1 MSVIEKGLND
11 ELGNKETVEE
21 DKDCDCGSY
30 DCDKCFPDTK
40 EGCDEAAIEE
50 NEVYDAVYD
59 LAEGDDEYDVFEA
72 DYFDEDADCDGENE
86 DGEES
91 PLSCSPIAEDD
102 DEMEEVPAEDDPEVY
117 DLDDEDPDAMVDI
130 DMDDV
135 ASTDRAAPDMD
146 LDIEPASARD
156 ASDEMSGVIGA
167 ILHMQDLGL
176 GGDKYYDMD
185 DLVGMSPKLLKR
197 IHDRMVMSNEGMYEG
212 EKADKDYDGDGE
224 IESSEDEWKG
234 SRDKA
239 IKKSMNESA
248 DPDVLKV
255 LKALNG

>member
-1 MSVIEKGLND
+1 
-11 ELGNKETVEE
+11 
-21 DKDCDCGSY
+21 
-30 DCDKCFPDTK
+30 
-40 EGCDEAAIEE
+40 
-50 NEVYDAVYD
+50 
-59 LAEGDDEYDVFEA
+59 
-72 DYFDEDADCDGENE
+72 
-86 DGEES
+86 
-91 PLSCSPIAEDD
+91 
-102 DEMEEVPAEDDPEVY
+102 
-117 DLDDEDPDAMVDI
+117 
-130 DMDDV
+130 
-135 ASTDRAAPDMD
+135 MD